1 MIDAECKYWNPDAFT
16 CTKGPHCYCVEGAD
30 DNIRDLSNWPPQRN
44 HAPIG
49 KLLKVEAF
57 AICLVAGVAFW
68 TWVGWM
74 LS

>member
-1 MIDAECKYWNPDAFT
+1 MIDAPCKYYNDRDCDLGT
-16 CTKGPHCYCVEGAD
+16 DCHCVTGQH

-49 KLLKVEAF
+49 KLLKVEKF

-68 TWVGWM
+68 IWVGWM